1 MCFLSYVE
9 SAKKRHKSGKGLSEQ
24 GLKERIAATD
34 QSTSDA
40 VYATVKPII
49 VCNYHTLLKIQF
61 FKKKAL
67 AFKVLL
73 IWYGNMRARKQHNT
87 EYWVPPSAW
96 SAFSSLCALSAYNH
110 HQDMAWVFSSLR
122 SYANN
127 PGRIRCPCS
136 RCSWYGSKKHLA
148 TARKPTP
155 PIATRWVQQHSW
167 NASKRHCQG
176 WTSDSGLFGHACPH
190 SWEGSRLYNAPF
202 VRDPLSPFKGVWL
215 YSVRNA

>member
-1 MCFLSYVE
+1 ME

-87 EYWVPPSAW
+87 EY
-96 SAFSSLCALSAYNH
+96 
-110 HQDMAWVFSSLR
+110 
-122 SYANN
+122 
-127 PGRIRCPCS
+127 
-136 RCSWYGSKKHLA
+136 
-148 TARKPTP
+148 
-155 PIATRWVQQHSW
+155 
-167 NASKRHCQG
+167 
-176 WTSDSGLFGHACPH
+176 
-190 SWEGSRLYNAPF
+190 
-202 VRDPLSPFKGVWL
+202 
-215 YSVRNA
+215 